1 MIGYINNRLLE
12 STLCSKFNIK
22 ITGILGA
29 IGFPLYW
36 VIWTY
41 FLPQNFDSFNMRM
54 AVAVLS
60 IGIFFY
66 KKWPN
71 QLQKYFPLYWH
82 FSLVCALPFFHTYL
96 LLKNDFSNTSSTA
109 YAIVTFLLL
118 ILVSDVLLTVALFI
132 TGSLLGLLLFMITES
147 SFVINVDRAQ
157 FYLPLTAFMFLG
169 GTLLINGLRKGNIFL
184 EQQANQ
190 QRQNAI
196 RSLAGSIAHEMRNPL
211 G

>member
-1 MIGYINNRLLE
+1 
-12 STLCSKFNIK
+12 
-22 ITGILGA
+22 
-29 IGFPLYW
+29 
-36 VIWTY
+36 
-41 FLPQNFDSFNMRM
+41 
-54 AVAVLS
+54 
-60 IGIFFY
+60 
-66 KKWPN
+66 
-71 QLQKYFPLYWH
+71 
-82 FSLVCALPFFHTYL
+82 
-96 LLKNDFSNTSSTA
+96 
-109 YAIVTFLLL
+109 
-118 ILVSDVLLTVALFI
+118 LLTVALFI